1 MANINFHDY
10 FWEKFE
16 DLHQR
21 YQIKFNTVGNIIDF
35 FTKYQQILEKFTTS
49 TTNLITKDL
58 PFYPE
63 KDSTVNEALE
73 HIKSTFAVQ
82 ITQFNFFIETIKN
95 RIIDPLQKL
104 RNKNFQK
111 ELELYS
117 ELKILQSNYEEAL
130 LNLQKAK
137 EKYYNFARIAE
148 LSTKTAKEYELK
160 IFGDITNDQEELIN
174 KLEIKANES
183 LLEAKKADEKY
194 IESLN
199 MANNVRNLYN
209 EKESQLLEFY
219 QNKEKTDNGVYKLLL
234 MDYTFQ
240 VKAENSVIKENL
252 SQIEEKINQIN
263 YVKDVICLI
272 NLYGSA
278 KKPDKLIAYQKY
290 ELETDLEKC
299 TKDEEYKLSYEVI
312 VNMKY
317 FLDNILPNFDVNSEF
332 KKKELR
338 DLSSKIF
345 KIDSE
350 FTEEEKNKLL
360 NNLKEEQNQNYFLLI
375 LSNERIDGRYKR
387 SKKLIL
393 FLAEILEKILK
404 LSENTK
410 NYVSAKNCIVLSQTY
425 YYEEDNQKIYLFEFI
440 KKNKWLL
447 SSDFWRKIIEIMI
460 IDDMTKIMKSS
471 DICTGNEKKEA
482 KLNIVFGH
490 LASFCQNM
498 LDFQIDKKIILT
510 IIDEFVKEYEMPE
523 NMGRHIYGLIGDD
536 KEIEKLREEFMNTK
550 NSEIKNE
557 EKNKRNK
564 FEIDKSENKYNKED
578 NKNKVPSK

>member
-199 MANNVRNLYN
+199 MANNVRKLYN

-557 EKNKRNK
+557 EKNK
-564 FEIDKSENKYNKED
+564 
-578 NKNKVPSK
+578 